1 MLGHNININFIN
13 ILHVT
18 VHVTAH
24 VTVHVTVNKVDFTIV
39 FYMLP
44 HVTATFYK
52 SITYIYTF
60 LKNLQ

>member
-1 MLGHNININFIN
+1 ML
-13 ILHVT
+13 L
-18 VHVTAH
+18 HVTAH